1 MKTKELLAD
10 SFRELVLT
18 MPFQKISIKM
28 ITDKAGV
35 IRPTFYNYF
44 QDKYEVIEY
53 LFDKDIRSNVQVM
66 LDNGMEQEAVKL
78 MFICFEKNLKYYKIL
93 FDIEGQNSFEEYFGN
108 FIRDTYLKILKKHPM
123 KHFSSTLITPEIT
136 AHFNAIIL
144 IEMLKV
150 WMNHTPTVS
159 AKEVFETYRITL
171 HTSILDM
178 MDYTP

>member
-53 LFDKDIRSNVQVM
+53 LFAQDIAGPVEMM
-66 LDNGMEQEAVKL
+66 LKNGMEPEAIRL
-78 MFICFEKNLKYYKIL
+78 LFLCFEKNMKYYRNL
-93 FDIEGQNSFEEYFGN
+93 FDIEGQNSFAEYFDKY
-108 FIRDTYLKILKKHPM
+108 IHDTYLHILAHHPM
-123 KHFSSTLITPEIT
+123 KHFSSALITPDVL
-136 AHFNAIIL
+136 AHFNSLIL
-144 IEMLKV
+144 SEMIKL
-150 WMNHTPTVS
+150 WIHHTPAVS
-159 AKEVFETYRITL
+159 AEEMYETYRIFL
-171 HTSILDM
+171 RTSALDYI
-178 MDYTP
+178 DYPS